1 MFRIPSGSVLGP
13 FSSLVCSVTPGWLF
27 LAQISH
33 WSSRPRNLVANLT
46 IPLGCLKVI
55 SSLICEWENYLLCSQ
70 KHRSWSWYF
79 SFSVLPPASVQS
91 ISQGRLVLLPYSSF
105 KKNFFLATLHAMWNP
120 SSPTRDHTCTRA
132 LETSSLNHW
141 DAREVPSRPFNMFTS
156 LHCHYPHLSPGL
168 HPLSPVK
175 TA

>member
-79 SFSVLPPASVQS
+79 SLSQS
-91 ISQGRLVLLPYSSF
+91 CLLLQS
-105 KKNFFLATLHAMWNP
+105 NP
-120 SSPTRDHTCTRA
+120 SAKADWFYFLIAHLKKIFFWPHCMPCGILVPQPGIIPAPVHWKHRVLTTGMPGKSLQGPLICLLLFIATIPTLAQVCT
-132 LETSSLNHW
+132 L
-141 DAREVPSRPFNMFTS
+141 
-156 LHCHYPHLSPGL
+156 C
-168 HPLSPVK
+168 PL
-175 TA
+175 